1 MATGDQ
7 AAAAGLP
14 VVPSSKD
21 FRLGYDDINA
31 LADAVASYMTTGT
44 VPWSRVSNK
53 PKVSGMPGITVS
65 DNGPSGGT
73 DGDIWLEY

>member
-31 LADAVASYMTTGT
+31 LADALAEYMTSGQ
-44 VPWSRVSNK
+44 VPWSRISGK
-53 PKVSGMPGITVS
+53 PKVSGMPGMTIS
-65 DNGPSGGT
+65 DSAPSGGS

>member
-31 LADAVASYMTTGT
+31 LADGVGT
-44 VPWSRVSNK
+44 FMLSGVIPWSRVSEK
-53 PKVSGMPGITVS
+53 PKVSGMPGMTIS
-65 DNGPSGGT
+65 DSAPSGGQ